1 MPNPYNAPQAPL
13 RDSIPDQQTWLGHP
27 LGLFILFVVE
37 MWERFSY
44 YGMRALL
51 VLYLVDSVEL
61 VPDAAGLI
69 NPGRGWTKGEAS
81 ILYGWYTGLAYLVPI
96 FGGLIADRLAG
107 NKRSMILGGVI
118 ISLGHVVLA
127 ISGMGELGGNALGM
141 SLFIWGLALIVVGTG
156 HFKPCVT
163 SMVGQLYGDGDPRR
177 DAGFTIFYMGINL
190 GAFIGTLGCAYL
202 AEKVGWHWGF
212 GAAAV
217 GMLLGLGI
225 YLLTHRRF
233 LGHIGD
239 APAGKGAGATVIW
252 FPVALALSG
261 LVAWMFHQ
269 GIFDQWETWVAGM
282 REAYPSFSA
291 IVSGSLI
298 GFMVFA
304 ATAFTLSQKPEDRG
318 PVTSIFI
325 LMVFNAFFWLAFE
338 QAGSSVS
345 IFIDEKV
352 DRHFMGGEI
361 PAAAFQSIN
370 PFLILLLGPV
380 ISWLWTTLSRKQI
393 NPSQGIKVTLGLALL
408 GAGFLLLVFPAANLA
423 AGAKV
428 SLIWIVGMFLLHTI
442 GELFISPTG
451 LSYVTK
457 TAPVRFLSLLTGIWF
472 ISNFLANLVGGLI
485 AAQVEAIEKGEIT
498 MPWQLG
504 GQADFFMLFVVS
516 SFGAALAA
524 LLLSPLLK
532 RLVRG
537 KYTAG

>member
-1 MPNPYNAPQAPL
+1 MANPYDAPQTPL

-51 VLYLVDSVEL
+51 VLYLYTNSAL
-61 VPDAAGLI
+61 VPNEDGLI
-69 NPGRGWTKGEAS
+69 NPGRGWTKGEAN

-127 ISGMGELGGNALGM
+127 ISGLGEWGSNALGM
-141 SLFIWGLALIVVGTG
+141 SLFIWGLGLIVIGTG

-163 SMVGQLYGDGDPRR
+163 SMVGQLYGERDPRR

-190 GAFIGTLGCAYL
+190 GAFLGTLGCAYL
-202 AEKVGWHWGF
+202 GEKIDWHWGF

-225 YLLTHRRF
+225 YLLTQRRF
-233 LGHIGD
+233 LGHIGE
-239 APAGKGAGATVIW
+239 APAGKGPAATLIW

-269 GIFDQWETWVAGM
+269 GIFDQWETWLTGM
-282 REAYPSFSA
+282 RDQYPAFSA
-291 IVSGSLI
+291 IVSGSMI
-298 GFMVFA
+298 GLMVIA

-338 QAGSSVS
+338 QAGSSIN
-345 IFIDEKV
+345 IFTKEKV
-352 DRHFMGGEI
+352 DRHFMGSEI
-361 PAAAFQSIN
+361 PASAFQSIN
-370 PFLILLLGPV
+370 PFIILLLGPV
-380 ISWLWTTLSRKQI
+380 MGWLWTTLSRRNM

-408 GAGFLLLVFPAANLA
+408 GSGFLLLVFPAMNLA
-423 AGAKV
+423 GGAKV
-428 SLIWIVGMFLLHTI
+428 AMIWIVGMYLLHTI

-498 MPWQLG
+498 LPWQLG

-516 SFGAALAA
+516 SSGAALAA
-524 LLLSPLLK
+524 LLLAPLLK

-537 KYTAG
+537 KHA